1 MKEHTPKRILFFLND
16 FKTHQWG
23 KELKKYNYEVVSTGN
38 RFFSHLGILTS
49 GFFKKKPIEA
59 FIFRYLYDSVSLYE
73 SSLYLIRDILIVL
86 LCKLLRVKIF
96 WILHN
101 IDRETQQYYPV
112 LIRLRRKIISAA
124 SNRIFVTDTHLIEVA
139 RNHGFKQKKIDWL
152 CFGKPERQM
161 PDQKNISLNK
171 QISAF
176 REFLREDV
184 NSNICLGLCVSEPAK
199 KKTHYLN
206 ADSIVGK
213 STKTDRTCVGL
224 IMIGN
229 YPEGAEFE
237 RAKRR
242 ALESPYILLI
252 EDTFSVNE
260 SLIAENIDFF
270 YRSLSDQSVAYTL
283 YVAADVKK
291 PVFTHQ
297 KGALPLLIEKES
309 LGFTI
314 HNNETDIPGFIN
326 KSVSLWKPDGAEHF
340 LESRTWEIGAARF
353 IQALKNY
360 DT

>member
-23 KELKKYNYEVVSTGN
+23 KELKKFNYEVVSTGN

-49 GFFKKKPIEA
+49 GFFKKQPIEA

-73 SSLYLIRDILIVL
+73 SSLYLIRDMLIVL

-124 SNRIFVTDTHLIEVA
+124 SKTIFVTDIHLVEVA
-139 RNHGFKQKKIDWL
+139 RNHGFEQEKIDWL
-152 CFGKPERQM
+152 CFGKPATQI
-161 PDQKNISLNK
+161 PNQKSINLNK

-176 REFLREDV
+176 REFLREDG
-184 NSNICLGLCVSEPAK
+184 SSKICLGLCVSEPAK
-199 KKTHYLN
+199 KKMHYLN

-213 STKTDRTCVGL
+213 TPKTGYTCVGL

-229 YPEGAEFE
+229 YPEGMEFE
-237 RAKRR
+237 RAKQR
-242 ALESPYILLI
+242 AIDSPYILLI
-252 EDTFSVNE
+252 EDSFPVNE
-260 SLIAENIDFF
+260 PLIAGNIDFF
-270 YRSLSDQSVAYTL
+270 YRSLSDQSIAYTL
-283 YVAADVKK
+283 YVAANVKK

-297 KGALPLLIEKES
+297 KGALPRLIKKEN

-326 KSVSLWKPDGAEHF
+326 KSVSLWQPDGAEQF
-340 LESRTWEIGAARF
+340 LKRRTWETGAARL
-353 IQALKNY
+353 IQVLENHE
-360 DT
+360 T